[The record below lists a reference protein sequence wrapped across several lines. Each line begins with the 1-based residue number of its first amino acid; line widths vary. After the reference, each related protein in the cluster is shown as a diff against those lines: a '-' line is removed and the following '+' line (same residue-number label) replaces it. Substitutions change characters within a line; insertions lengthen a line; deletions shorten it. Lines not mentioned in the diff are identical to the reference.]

1 MNSHRSRAFWP
12 APLGRREPRPHPED
26 DKGKPYH
33 SHRQPRLLWVI
44 VFVCIIVLGMICGL
58 LMAYSVRVDGR
69 LAALEEYVEGRGEA
83 RDREA
88 ARAEAESKE
97 RNRQLAC
104 DMADKFPEGGGL
116 DRLREAYG
124 CGPGIPISELPPEEQ
139 KDIAERRRS
148 DVAPAPAPALPEEL
162 SPFGTPIIPDT
173 SGRAPRSEN
182 TQPSQPSPEAE
193 PSPEPAPP
201 SDRGKITDLVCGV
214 VAACP

>member
-33 SHRQPRLLWVI
+33 SHRQPRMLWVI
-44 VFVCIIVLGMICGL
+44 VFVCIIVLGLICGL

-69 LAALEEYVEGRGEA
+69 LAALEEYVEGKGER

-88 ARAEAESKE
+88 ARAEEESKE
-97 RNRQLAC
+97 RTRQAMC
-104 DMADKFPEGGGL
+104 DLLDQFPEGGL
-116 DRLREAYG
+116 LVRPREKYG
-124 CGPGIPISELPPEEQ
+124 CGPGMPISQLTPEEQ
-139 KDIAERRRS
+139 KDLAERRS
-148 DVAPAPAPALPEEL
+148 DVAPAPAPPEEL
-162 SPFGTPIIPDT
+162 SPYGTPIIPDT

-182 TQPSQPSPEAE
+182 TQPSQPAPEAE
-193 PSPEPAPP
+193 PSPEPGPP
-201 SDRGKITDLVCGV
+201 PDRGKITDLVCGV